1 MRNAID
7 NRMLGSIPLVERTIE
22 SSGNELFIIYTII
35 DDLDFDITLKK
46 TYHSYEQL
54 ENSVV
59 AFLSDEKK
67 HNEDILSWSDDFSIK
82 QKKAK
87 KELFLRFDSGRLLL
101 PDNGEGFI
109 FDGDVNYMSTWIS
122 KL

>member
-7 NRMLGSIPLVERTIE
+7 NRMLGSIPLVERTVE
-22 SSGNELFIIYTII
+22 SSGNELFITYTII

-54 ENSVV
+54 ENSVL

-67 HNEDILSWSDDFSIK
+67 YNEDILSWSDDFSIK

-87 KELFLRFDSGRLLL
+87 KELFLKFDSGRLFL

-109 FDGDVNYMSTWIS
+109 FDGDINYMRTWIS

>member
-1 MRNAID
+1 MINTID
-7 NRMLGSIPLVERTIE
+7 NRKLDSIPLVERTIG
-22 SSGNELFIIYTII
+22 SSGNELFITYNII

-59 AFLSDEKK
+59 VFLSDEQK
-67 HNEDILSWSDDFSIK
+67 HKEDILSWSDDFTIK
-82 QKKAK
+82 QNKAK
-87 KELFLRFDSGRLLL
+87 KELFLRFDTGRLFL

-109 FDGDVNYMSTWIS
+109 FDGDVNYMRSWID

>member
-54 ENSVV
+54 ENTVV
-59 AFLSDEKK
+59 AFLSDDKK

-109 FDGDVNYMSTWIS
+109 FDGDVNYMRTWIS

>member
-7 NRMLGSIPLVERTIE
+7 NRMLGSIPLVERTMK

-46 TYHSYEQL
+46 TYHSHEQL

-109 FDGDVNYMSTWIS
+109 FDGDVNYMRTWIS

>member
-1 MRNAID
+1 MRNTID

-22 SSGNELFIIYTII
+22 SSGNELFITYTII

-59 AFLSDEKK
+59 VFLSDEKK

-87 KELFLRFDSGRLLL
+87 KELFLRFDSGRLFL

-109 FDGDVNYMSTWIS
+109 FDGDVNYMRTWIG

>member
-1 MRNAID
+1 MRKAID
-7 NRMLGSIPLVERTIE
+7 NRMLGSIPLVERTVE
-22 SSGNELFIIYTII
+22 SSGNELFITYTII

-54 ENSVV
+54 ENSVL

-67 HNEDILSWSDDFSIK
+67 YNEDILSWSDDFSIK

-87 KELFLRFDSGRLLL
+87 KELFLKFDSG
-101 PDNGEGFI
+101 
-109 FDGDVNYMSTWIS
+109 
-122 KL
+122 

>member
-1 MRNAID
+1 MRNTID
-7 NRMLGSIPLVERTIE
+7 NRMLDSIPLVERTIE
-22 SSGNELFIIYTII
+22 SSGNELFITYNII

-54 ENSVV
+54 ENSVAV
-59 AFLSDEKK
+59 FLFDEKK

-87 KELFLRFDSGRLLL
+87 KELFLRFDTGRLFL

-109 FDGDVNYMSTWIS
+109 FDGDVNYMRTWID

>member
-1 MRNAID
+1 MRNTID

-22 SSGNELFIIYTII
+22 SSEKELFITYNII

-46 TYHSYEQL
+46 IYYSYEQL
-54 ENSVV
+54 KNSVV
-59 AFLSDEKK
+59 VFLSDEKK
-67 HNEDILSWSDDFSIK
+67 HSEDILNWSDDLSIK

-87 KELFLRFDSGRLLL
+87 KELLLRFDTGRLFL

-109 FDGDVNYMSTWIS
+109 FDGDVNYMITWVD